1 MPRNVIYFGG
11 GADNG
16 NLADIV
22 NLPYTDVIVCFAS
35 VDGNL
40 NVYGNGAA
48 FDGNLQSNIRA
59 LQNVGKKV
67 LVSFGGSSDVISS
80 SGWNFCAQNV
90 RTLVNSIS
98 MFVRNNGF
106 DGVDIDYEDN
116 SGFDGTGGYDGVQFL
131 VQLTSGLAQ
140 ALPTGHNIITH
151 APQTAYWDASGNQ
164 FQWVPIGGR
173 APYAQIWYE
182 VGDQITWINN
192 QFYST
197 PYYDK
202 DDLTKSYWY
211 EVVRTFTGLEKLLMG
226 VLLSGGEGAISLD
239 DMAQN
244 VIPAL
249 LSAYGSQ
256 FGGVMGWQ
264 FAFDQDGNWARGIAQ
279 ALGLTPPVPGPNPEP
294 SPGPTSGSWNV
305 NDLTAATN
313 AQLAAGNPNGYVFTA
328 NGASGMH
335 VVYRGID
342 GHIYELW
349 WQDGW
354 NVNDLTAATNA
365 PAAAGNPNGYMFT
378 ANGVSGMHVVYRGAD
393 NHIHELYWQ
402 DGDWNV
408 NDLTIATNA
417 PAAAGDPNG
426 YVFTANG
433 VSGMHVVYRGFD
445 DDIHELYWQNG
456 DWSVNDLTAATNAP
470 AAAGDPNGYVF
481 TVNGV
486 SGMHI
491 VYRGFDDDIHEL
503 YWQNGD
509 WSVNDLT
516 ATTNAPAAA
525 GDPNG
530 YVFTANGVSGMHV
543 VYRGADD
550 DIHELYWQN
559 GDWSLNDLTAATNA
573 PAAAGDPDGYAFT
586 ANGVSGMH
594 VVYLGADND
603 IHELYWENGWNVND
617 LTAAT
622 NAPAAAG
629 NPNGYMFTANGVS
642 GMHVVYPSAD
652 GHIQEFWWAPA

>member
-1 MPRNVIYFGG
+1 MEENMAHNVIYFGG

-22 NLPYTDVIVCFAS
+22 NLPYTDVIVCFAV

-40 NVYGNGAA
+40 NVYGDGAA
-48 FDGNLQSNIRA
+48 FDDNLQSNIRA
-59 LQNVGKKV
+59 LQNAGKKV

-98 MFVRNNGF
+98 MFVRNKGF

-313 AQLAAGNPNGYVFTA
+313 A
-328 NGASGMH
+328 
-335 VVYRGID
+335 
-342 GHIYELW
+342 
-349 WQDGW
+349 
-354 NVNDLTAATNA
+354 

-408 NDLTIATNA
+408 NDLTIA
-417 PAAAGDPNG
+417 
-426 YVFTANG
+426 
-433 VSGMHVVYRGFD
+433 
-445 DDIHELYWQNG
+445 
-456 DWSVNDLTAATNAP
+456 
-470 AAAGDPNGYVF
+470 
-481 TVNGV
+481 
-486 SGMHI
+486 
-491 VYRGFDDDIHEL
+491 
-503 YWQNGD
+503 
-509 WSVNDLT
+509 
-516 ATTNAPAAA
+516 TNAPAAA

-652 GHIQEFWWAPA
+652 GHIQEFRWAPA